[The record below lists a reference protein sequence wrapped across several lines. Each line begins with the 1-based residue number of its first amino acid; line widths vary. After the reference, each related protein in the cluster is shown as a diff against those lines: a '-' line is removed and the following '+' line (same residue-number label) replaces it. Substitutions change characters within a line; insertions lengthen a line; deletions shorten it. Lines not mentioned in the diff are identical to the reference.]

1 MKIIGCYLKQQ
12 LIILKKKIN
21 FEFHFMSYPK
31 QIMKVIV
38 SLYVLLISVACFS
51 QHKIDS
57 LKTVLAN
64 EASKS
69 ETYVDVVNALGYN
82 YWIIDSNESL
92 KYGEQGLKL
101 ADSLNYLS
109 GQAKANRVLG
119 VAYWSQG
126 NHLDAIKH
134 LNDALKQNKSLNDA
148 EGVANSTLNLAM
160 VYAALNEDEKA
171 LNMYE
176 DAINQFTALNL
187 EGRIATTFTKI
198 ASIYIKQDRL
208 FEAKEY
214 LTNALKMHT
223 EADFTYGIAE
233 AHNRL
238 GILYVNQN
246 EKEQAYY
253 HIEKSITYGRK
264 VNDVDGMTSNLIQ
277 YGKLLMLDNK
287 FEVAEQHLVLAIK
300 RAKEN
305 NLKRYEL
312 EAYKELKVL
321 KRLEDNPEEALGYY
335 DKYVSLKDSIF
346 NSEKTMRISALEFN
360 NQIEAKE
367 KALELLAEKERSNNF
382 IKWSLIIGLVTL
394 MFFTIVYFLNFKKRI
409 AQRRELQITKEE
421 FNKTELENA
430 KLKQQELKQKLDY
443 RNKELTSYTLNFVQ
457 KSELFQQLKEK
468 IESLKTAT
476 PRQQDTIIRELNR
489 VIKQHINIDRNWE
502 DFKRYFEDVHTG
514 FNEKLK
520 AKHPNLST
528 NDLRICALTR
538 LNLNIKESATILG
551 ITPESVKTARYRL
564 RKKLNLEP
572 NEELLSYFLK
582 LEN

>member
-1 MKIIGCYLKQQ
+1 
-12 LIILKKKIN
+12 
-21 FEFHFMSYPK
+21 MSHPK
-31 QIMKVIV
+31 QIMKVFI
-38 SLYVLLISVACFS
+38 SIYALLISVVCFS

-57 LKTVLAN
+57 LKVAIEN
-64 EASKS
+64 QISKS
-69 ETYVDVVNALGYN
+69 EAYVDIVNALGYN
-82 YWIIDSNESL
+82 YWIVDSNESL
-92 KYGEQGLKL
+92 KYGKQALKL

-109 GQAKANRVLG
+109 GKAKANRVLG

-134 LNDALKQNKSLNDA
+134 LNEALKQNKNLNNL
-148 EGVANSTLNLAM
+148 EGTANCTLNLAM
-160 VYAALNEDEKA
+160 VYAALQEDEKA
-171 LNMYE
+171 LSMYD
-176 DAINQFTALNL
+176 DAITQFTALNL
-187 EGRIATTFTKI
+187 DGRIATTFTKI

-208 FEAKEY
+208 YDAKEY

-223 EADFTYGIAE
+223 DANFTYGIAE

-238 GILYVNQN
+238 GILYVKQG

-253 HIEKSITYGRK
+253 HIEKSIIYGRK
-264 VNDVDGMTSNLIQ
+264 VNDTDGMTSNLIQ
-277 YGKLLMLDNK
+277 YGKLLMLDHK
-287 FEVAEQHLVLAIK
+287 FDAAEQHLVLAIK

-312 EAYKELKVL
+312 EAYQELKTL
-321 KRLEDNPEEALGYY
+321 KRLEGKPEEALEYY

-360 NQIEAKE
+360 NQIEANE

-382 IKWSLIIGLVTL
+382 VKWSLIIGLVTL
-394 MFFTIVYFLNFKKRI
+394 MFFTIFYFLNFKKRI
-409 AQRRELQITKEE
+409 AQSRELQITKEE
-421 FNKTELENA
+421 FTKTELENA
-430 KLKQQELKQKLDY
+430 KLRQQELKQKLDY

-476 PRQQDTIIRELNR
+476 PKQHDTIIRELNR
-489 VIKQHINIDRNWE
+489 VIKQHVNIDRNWE

-572 NEELLSYFLK
+572 NEELLSYFLS